1 MSVVNEAPWW
11 QNSHITRTSHEPSP
25 RFSSLLW
32 MLTDVL
38 CSNIPASSQV
48 APIAPVDPSCHIQS
62 YISRHHNGK
71 KNCKIMCGWALPINT
86 TRSLT
91 GSNSWFF
98 MPYLLTTSAKLCI
111 AKKKKLWPPPPPQWG
126 YWKLNYFSESTHLNH
141 SIQLEK
147 LQVQLFKILLKNL
160 SQPIVTHYLH
170 KQCKGLLLWKLQM

>member
-1 MSVVNEAPWW
+1 MAVEVWHRILQQTKYGYLAFMSVVNEAPWW
-11 QNSHITRTSHEPSP
+11 QNSHITRRSHEPSP

-71 KNCKIMCGWALPINT
+71 KNCKIMCAWALPINT

-91 GSNSWFF
+91 GSNSWFV

-111 AKKKKLWPPPPPQWG
+111 AKKKKLWPPPPPPMG
-126 YWKLNYFSESTHLNH
+126 VLRAK
-141 SIQLEK
+141 
-147 LQVQLFKILLKNL
+147 
-160 SQPIVTHYLH
+160 
-170 KQCKGLLLWKLQM
+170 LLLREHSPQSFDPVGKTSGAAVQNLA